1 MIPYILKK
9 LLANDEVTIIT
20 YMISSKKEIPVTT
33 TDSKICKKSRVKRLV
48 LWLTIDFIVMVT
60 IFGLLIYRPRQ
71 YNPIVPGPDSYER
84 GQVSKYW
91 THELL
96 PKIHN
101 DSQLGKPFDVIITEE
116 GVNDIISRAN
126 WPIQSEG
133 ILFYSPVAL
142 FVPGAVLL
150 MGTADVRG
158 VEFIITIELVPM
170 IDEEGFMNLQVAKM
184 KIGAMNITPIAK
196 AVAKK
201 MYSQKLSPFPI
212 DTQDFRTKI
221 IGSLLNDEPFE
232 PVFKIGSNRV
242 RVEKIDIEQHKL
254 VAHLAPF

>member
-1 MIPYILKK
+1 M
-9 LLANDEVTIIT
+9 T
-20 YMISSKKEIPVTT
+20 YMISSKKEMQTMGT
-33 TDSKICKKSRVKRLV
+33 ELKKRKKSRVKRLV

-60 IFGLLIYRPRQ
+60 IFVLLIYRPRQ
-71 YNPIVPGPDSYER
+71 YNPIVSNPDSYER
-84 GQVSKYW
+84 EQVSKYW

-101 DSQLGKPFDVIITEE
+101 DSQLGKPFDVIITQE
-116 GVNDIISRAN
+116 GINDIISRAN

-133 ILFYSPVAL
+133 ILFYSPAAL

-150 MGTADVRG
+150 MGTADVKG

-170 IDEEGFMNLQVAKM
+170 IDEDGFMNLQVAKM
-184 KIGAMNITPIAK
+184 KVGAMNITPVAK

-201 MYSQKLSPFPI
+201 MYSQKLAAFPI

-232 PVFKIGSNRV
+232 PVFGIGGNRV
-242 RVEKIDIEQHKL
+242 RVEKIDIEQSRL
-254 VAHLAPF
+254 VAHLVPL

>member
-1 MIPYILKK
+1 MIW
-9 LLANDEVTIIT
+9 
-20 YMISSKKEIPVTT
+20 SKKEMPITD
-33 TDSKICKKSRVKRLV
+33 TDSKISKKSRIKRLV
-48 LWLTIDFIVMVT
+48 IWLTIDFIVMVVL
-60 IFGLLIYRPRQ
+60 FGLLIYRPRQ
-71 YNPIVPGPDSYER
+71 YNPVAPNPGSYNSE
-84 GQVSKYW
+84 QVSKYW

-116 GVNDIISRAN
+116 GINDIISCVN

-133 ILFYSPVAL
+133 ILFYSPVVL
-142 FVPGAVLL
+142 FIPGAVLL

-170 IDEEGFMNLQVAKM
+170 IDENGFLNLQVSKM

-196 AVAKK
+196 VVAKK
-201 MYSQKLSPFPI
+201 MYSQKLEAFPM

-221 IGSLLNDEPFE
+221 IGSLLNEEPFE
-232 PVFKIGSNRV
+232 PVFEIGSSRV
-242 RVEKIDIEQHKL
+242 RVEKIDIEQSRL
-254 VAHLAPF
+254 VAYLAPF